1 MSTVSQPA
9 DSAAPAPV
17 VELELV
23 EEKKQLLA
31 VAKQN
36 ALSAESADSLVLSFK
51 PFFAE
56 VHDLLEQA
64 KRVEVTDAT
73 QVTMI
78 RHARDLRLS
87 LRKVRIAAE
96 NARVELKAE
105 SLRRGKAIDGMA
117 NIFKFMVEPVEEK
130 LLAAEEFA
138 ERAEAKRREA
148 LQAARAT
155 ELTPFVDDPSMYP
168 LGDMDQPAF
177 EKMLAGFRAAHEAE
191 VAAKQKAEQE
201 RVEREKK
208 EAEERERI
216 RLENERL
223 RREAAERD
231 REIAARTEM
240 ALKLGNERQQH
251 IRTTYKCEPMLGP
264 AVYGELSDNEY
275 AEHLRGIEARIE
287 AERQKAEAERAKQEA
302 DRRHAEELKRKD
314 QEAKERVERELAEQ
328 RRRNEEAAAKERQ
341 EREARELLER
351 LKREAEAAEQ
361 RGLYNAAEERRVK
374 AEAQAAQIRAENERR
389 AADEKAR
396 QEAKL
401 AEQRIAASAPDRVK
415 LLLAADSIDALTLPE
430 LSTEEAQKIATTFA
444 DQRKKFSTWLRRAAN
459 TLGATQQQLNTTDNV

>member
-36 ALSAESADSLVLSFK
+36 ALSAESADSLVLSFR

-78 RHARDLRLS
+78 RHARDLRLAI
-87 LRKVRIAAE
+87 RKVRIAAE

-117 NIFKFMVEPVEEK
+117 NVFKFMVEPIEEK

-148 LQAARAT
+148 LKAERAT
-155 ELTPFVDDPSMYP
+155 ALAPFADPSLYP
-168 LGDMDQPAF
+168 LGDMEQPAF
-177 EKMLAGFRAAHEAE
+177 DRMLAGFRAAHEAE
-191 VAAKQKAEQE
+191 AAAKQKAEQE
-201 RVEREKK
+201 RIEREKK
-208 EAEERERI
+208 EAEERELV

-223 RREAAERD
+223 KREAAERD

>member
-1 MSTVSQPA
+1 MSTTVQSA
-9 DSAAPAPV
+9 ESAAPVAP

-96 NARVELKAE
+96 KARVDLKAE
-105 SLRRGKAIDGMA
+105 SLRRGKAIDGMFNVFA
-117 NIFKFMVEPVEEK
+117 FMVEPVEEK

-138 ERAEAKRREA
+138 ERAEAKRRDA
-148 LQAARAT
+148 LKAERAT
-155 ELTPFVDDPSMYP
+155 ALAPFADPSLYP
-168 LGDMDQPAF
+168 LGDMEQPAF
-177 EKMLAGFRAAHEAE
+177 DRMLAGFRAAHEAE

-223 RREAAERD
+223 KREAEAAEKARREAD
-231 REIAARTEM
+231 KKAAR
-240 ALKLGNERQQH
+240 
-251 IRTTYKCEPMLGP
+251 
-264 AVYGELSDNEY
+264 
-275 AEHLRGIEARIE
+275 
-287 AERQKAEAERAKQEA
+287 ERAEA
-302 DRRHAEELKRKD
+302 DRRHAEEMKRKD

-341 EREARELLER
+341 EREARESLER
-351 LKREAEAAEQ
+351 KKRDAEAAEQ
-361 RGLYNAAEERRVK
+361 RRLYNEAEAMRVK

>member
-96 NARVELKAE
+96 KARVDLKAE
-105 SLRRGKAIDGMA
+105 SLRRGKAIDGMFNVFA
-117 NIFKFMVEPVEEK
+117 FMVEPVEEK

-148 LQAARAT
+148 LKAERAT
-155 ELTPFVDDPSMYP
+155 ALAPFADPSLYP
-168 LGDMDQPAF
+168 LGDMEQPAF
-177 EKMLAGFRAAHEAE
+177 DRMLAGFRAAHEAE
-191 VAAKQKAEQE
+191 AAAKQKAEQE
-201 RVEREKK
+201 RIEREKK
-208 EAEERERI
+208 EAEERELV

-223 RREAAERD
+223 KREAEAVVAAAKIERERLEREREAAEKKR
-231 REIAARTEM
+231 REFEEMAAR
-240 ALKLGNERQQH
+240 
-251 IRTTYKCEPMLGP
+251 
-264 AVYGELSDNEY
+264 
-275 AEHLRGIEARIE
+275 
-287 AERQKAEAERAKQEA
+287 ERAEA

-314 QEAKERVERELAEQ
+314 QEAKDRVERELAEQ

>member
-78 RHARDLRLS
+78 RHARDLRLAI
-87 LRKVRIAAE
+87 RKVRIAAE

-201 RVEREKK
+201 RIEREKK
-208 EAEERERI
+208 DAEERERI
-216 RLENERL
+216 RRENERL
-223 RREAAERD
+223 KLEAEAAKIERERLEREREAAEKKR
-231 REIAARTEM
+231 RKFEEMAAR
-240 ALKLGNERQQH
+240 
-251 IRTTYKCEPMLGP
+251 
-264 AVYGELSDNEY
+264 
-275 AEHLRGIEARIE
+275 
-287 AERQKAEAERAKQEA
+287 ERAEA
-302 DRRHAEELKRKD
+302 DRRHAEEMKRKD

-328 RRRNEEAAAKERQ
+328 RRRNEEAAAKEHY
-341 EREARELLER
+341 ERELER
-351 LKREAEAAEQ
+351 KKRDAEAAEQ
-361 RGLYNAAEERRVK
+361 RRLYNEAEAMRVK

-430 LSTEEAQKIATTFA
+430 LSTEEARKIATTFA
-444 DQRKKFSTWLRRAAN
+444 AQRSKFSTWLRKQAD
-459 TLGATQQQLNTTDNV
+459 TLGAPPDATP